1 MQQSILLILILVVV
15 FVEAKCNSNETL
27 RKNTSY
33 PRPFVVFDKS
43 DRVRQLQLRKVF
55 QDLKIRRHFKVADVG
70 AGGGWL
76 TVRLATFVGPK
87 GKVYAV
93 DIFSG
98 YVSYIGEVIKT
109 HKLNNVEVILGSA
122 TDPKLP
128 ENTLNAVMILIAY
141 HEFEKPIT
149 MLTKIR
155 KAMKIGARLG
165 IIDRDTDQMRTKA
178 REAYAKT
185 GYISDRVNETLSDH
199 FQTIDHTLAL
209 DIVVR
214 ETTSV
219 GFTFLFSRELGGDYY
234 IAVFANS

>member
-1 MQQSILLILILVVV
+1 
-15 FVEAKCNSNETL
+15 
-27 RKNTSY
+27 
-33 PRPFVVFDKS
+33 
-43 DRVRQLQLRKVF
+43 
-55 QDLKIRRHFKVADVG
+55 
-70 AGGGWL
+70 
-76 TVRLATFVGPK
+76 
-87 GKVYAV
+87 
-93 DIFSG
+93 
-98 YVSYIGEVIKT
+98 
-109 HKLNNVEVILGSA
+109 
-122 TDPKLP
+122 
-128 ENTLNAVMILIAY
+128 
-141 HEFEKPIT
+141 

-185 GYISDRVNETLSDH
+185 GYISDRINETLSHH

-234 IAVFANS
+234 IAVFVNS